1 MLILLSVLSCLLSI
15 DVEAQ
20 TRRDGEFLF
29 NEGRYL
35 EAYEVYVKL
44 MNRYPKD
51 YLLKYQAGRC
61 LYEMERYD
69 EAVLLLEVAAKKDIF
84 KANIFSPVKEVRDQH
99 RKNKKQS
106 PCCLATVRTLTHCI
120 TIYSII

>member
-1 MLILLSVLSCLLSI
+1 MSI

-84 KANIFSPVKEVRDQH
+84 KANIFLGE
-99 RKNKKQS
+99 
-106 PCCLATVRTLTHCI
+106 
-120 TIYSII
+120 IYFSQYRFEESAIAYSVYIESLEEGQDSLLNIYEHK